1 MDDRRS
7 GSIAGATQL
16 ADHSSDLR
24 TPLSRV
30 RFLGSART
38 GTTEASLVRLTSL
51 ALAPL
56 AVGFVWL
63 MIDLLR
69 KDYNGVRAELT
80 HPIPA
85 ILLLAFIFA
94 GIVHMEL
101 GMRSIIVDYIGGQ
114 SRAWTLAANTCFA
127 ALLALACLYATLR
140 VAFT

>member
-1 MDDRRS
+1 
-7 GSIAGATQL
+7 L
-16 ADHSSDLR
+16 ADYPSDLR
-24 TPLSRV
+24 TPLNRV
-30 RFLGSART
+30 RFLGSARI
-38 GTTEASLVRLTSL
+38 GTTEAWLVHLTSL
-51 ALAPL
+51 ALVPL
-56 AVGFVWL
+56 TVGFVWL

-80 HPIPA
+80 RPISA

-101 GMRSIIVDYIGGQ
+101 GMRSIIVDYIGGR
-114 SRAWTLAANTCFA
+114 SRAWALAANTCFA

>member
-1 MDDRRS
+1 M
-7 GSIAGATQL
+7 
-16 ADHSSDLR
+16 
-24 TPLSRV
+24 
-30 RFLGSART
+30 
-38 GTTEASLVRLTSL
+38 GTNEAWLIHLTSL
-51 ALAPL
+51 ALVPL
-56 AVGFVWL
+56 TISFVWL
-63 MIDLLR
+63 MLDLLR

-101 GMRSIIVDYIGGQ
+101 GMRSVIVDYIGGRL
-114 SRAWTLAANTCFA
+114 RALALAANTCFA

>member
-1 MDDRRS
+1 MV
-7 GSIAGATQL
+7 
-16 ADHSSDLR
+16 DHPGDLR

-30 RFLGSART
+30 RFLGSARM
-38 GTTEASLVRLTSL
+38 GTTEARLIHLTSVALVPLTL
-51 ALAPL
+51 A
-56 AVGFVWL
+56 FVWL

-80 HPIPA
+80 RPVPA

-101 GMRSIIVDYIGGQ
+101 GMRSVIVDYIGGQ
-114 SRAWTLAANTCFA
+114 SRAWALAANTCFA

>member
-1 MDDRRS
+1 MV
-7 GSIAGATQL
+7 
-16 ADHSSDLR
+16 DHPGDLR

-30 RFLGSART
+30 RFLGSARM
-38 GTTEASLVRLTSL
+38 GTTEARLIHVTSAALVPLTL
-51 ALAPL
+51 
-56 AVGFVWL
+56 GFVWL

-80 HPIPA
+80 RPVPA

-101 GMRSIIVDYIGGQ
+101 GMRSVIVDYIGGQ
-114 SRAWTLAANTCFA
+114 SRAWALAANTCFA

>member
-1 MDDRRS
+1 M
-7 GSIAGATQL
+7 

-24 TPLSRV
+24 TPLGKV
-30 RFLGSART
+30 RFLGSARM
-38 GTTEASLVRLTSL
+38 GTTEAWLVHLTSV
-51 ALAPL
+51 ALVPL
-56 AVGFVWL
+56 TLGFVWL
-63 MIDLLR
+63 MLNLLG
-69 KDYNGVRAELT
+69 KDYNGVRAELA

-101 GMRSIIVDYIGGQ
+101 GMRSIIVDYIAGQ
-114 SRAWTLAANTCFA
+114 LRAWALAANTCFA